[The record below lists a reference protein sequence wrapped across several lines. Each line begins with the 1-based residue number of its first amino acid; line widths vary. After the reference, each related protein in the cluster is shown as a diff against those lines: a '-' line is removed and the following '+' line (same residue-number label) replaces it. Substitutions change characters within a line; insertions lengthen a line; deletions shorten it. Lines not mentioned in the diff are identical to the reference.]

1 MLRSAA
7 TTETAK
13 GGKTKLRKG
22 HNLAHRL
29 QKNKQ
34 DCLRFLEYTKI
45 PYSNNAAES
54 DITMVKLRQKISGD
68 FRTEVVAQEFLTM
81 HSVIQSCGKQ
91 GWRVIETLAH
101 PHPLQLTE
109 NLRL

>member
-1 MLRSAA
+1 MVELR
-7 TTETAK
+7 
-13 GGKTKLRKG
+13 L
-22 HNLAHRL
+22 
-29 QKNKQ
+29 
-34 DCLRFLEYTKI
+34 
-45 PYSNNAAES
+45 
-54 DITMVKLRQKISGD
+54 KISGG
-68 FRTEVVAQEFLTM
+68 FRTEVGAQEFLTM

>member
-1 MLRSAA
+1 M
-7 TTETAK
+7 
-13 GGKTKLRKG
+13 
-22 HNLAHRL
+22 
-29 QKNKQ
+29 
-34 DCLRFLEYTKI
+34 RFLEDTKI

-54 DITMVKLRQKISGD
+54 DITMVKLRQKISGG
-68 FRTEVVAQEFLTM
+68 FRTEVGAQEFLTM
-81 HSVIQSCGKQ
+81 RSVIQSCSKQ